1 MLNSQFHAVGLPVDW
16 SVKLTVK
23 AAHPEVTFAVKFG
36 TGFWPNA
43 KAVPKTKKMIDKSV
57 FVRVVLFGCA
67 RR

>member
-1 MLNSQFHAVGLPVDW
+1 
-16 SVKLTVK
+16 VKVTDK
-23 AAHPEVTFAVKFG
+23 GAHPEVTFAVKFG